1 MTVAL
6 IWAQGNDRAI
16 GRDNTIPWRVPEDA
30 RHFRDLTR
38 GHRVVMGRATWDSL
52 PERFRP
58 LPDRVNVV
66 LTTDRTWSSTGAV
79 VAHDLRDALDTDVG
93 PDDTVMVMGGS
104 QIYDAALAFADMLH
118 VTEIDVD
125 VDGADAHAPEID
137 PERWVATH
145 AGVWQVSS
153 SGLRFR
159 FLEYRLRS
167 DGSTPASTTS

>member
-30 RHFRDLTR
+30 RHFRELTR
-38 GHRVVMGRATWDSL
+38 GHRVVMGRRTWDSL

-66 LTTDRTWSSTGAV
+66 LTTDSTWSSPGAV
-79 VAHDLRDALDTDVG
+79 VAHDLPEALAGDE
-93 PDDTVMVMGGS
+93 TVMVMGGS
-104 QIYDAALAFADMLH
+104 QIYDAAMTFADVLH

-137 PERWVATH
+137 PTRWVATTH
-145 AGVWQVSS
+145 GEWQVST
-153 SGLRFR
+153 SGLRYR
-159 FLEYRLRS
+159 FLDYRARPDAPTADPS
-167 DGSTPASTTS
+167 AS

>member
-38 GHRVVMGRATWDSL
+38 GHRVVMGRKTWESL

-66 LTTDRTWSSTGAV
+66 LTTDQTWTSPGAV
-79 VAHDLRDALDTDVG
+79 VAHDLADALAADPG
-93 PDDTVMVMGGS
+93 DTVMVMGGS
-104 QIYDAALAFADMLH
+104 QIYTAAMEFADILY

-137 PERWVATH
+137 PARWEATTR
-145 AGVWQVSS
+145 GDWQESS

-159 FLEYRLRS
+159 FLDHRLRP
-167 DGSTPASTTS
+167 DVSTPRPPTP